1 MAEPQENS
9 KPVAERDIVG
19 FDTSGDAPATAE
31 KPQRISIAPVENKV
45 MLDEPVRGKTTVM
58 DPVVDVP
65 TTETK
70 TLQEPAAKDIQAQQ
84 TGAAWEDV
92 LAGKVAQVGDIKI
105 NNRVLEFVNSNPKAM
120 LALRSAW
127 ARSSQPQVPGEDVII
142 PFVREGEVVA
152 KQVVQ
157 DPMMIPAAE
166 RYAQNRVNLDNLVS
180 QYVPDAAVRQILV
193 NRFETG
199 DFYNSLETRLAEAGQ
214 SIITGIPMVGIMGYN
229 AAGAY
234 VDSKQKG
241 TDFSTEWG
249 ARGNDIQNALNSTYK
264 AIDTIFGLTGEG
276 TLNPTMKMAFN
287 KDIHNEFKRQLDANE
302 ITEDQYNA
310 RAMIEVDGE
319 LKPKEFITEEAA
331 ANLIDLAFNE
341 LPRSEQ
347 FGVMFLEN
355 VVGMAGPGAL
365 RSERTLR
372 KLENMKNSSKYA
384 KILEDVD
391 DPFEAAQIIN
401 QAEGR
406 TKINLNALSIGI
418 SQQRTTQAMGRLDDD
433 LRSTDLEMDSLIR
446 KGAATNSAA
455 YKVLEGKRQNL
466 INRKMQ
472 SMYTLKAYPYLK
484 QNVEDALIL
493 SAGQLAG
500 REYLSSAYDMDPASA
515 EAIGLL
521 GTMTVIA
528 PAARFI
534 GGQAS
539 KFLSSPRGG
548 VGSNVSAVADF
559 MTFGKYKGFNIT
571 DNTLKE
577 YEAATGIKLTA
588 EQRKAINYSIYLV
601 NNTSSPAAREKIL
614 KAVDDYVELQDRIVS
629 RFPEEAREKATE
641 LFTMSFAQS
650 SNLGPLAALHAMSI
664 NKIDAKKLKNMDAT
678 YMVELMEQADAQVR
692 ATELALD
699 NFQEF
704 VRVTDG
710 IADRE
715 SIQAM
720 LDNTRNATTKFK
732 DDLNRRSES
741 TLEILGDIRKQ
752 VLSDPTI
759 DVPEGFLENLVE
771 ADVALKKRLGKIVDE
786 RKTIGEV
793 VTDIYAGVTD
803 RVTSLKSRRGK
814 GRGYIAGLSRAMED
828 ALDAHLESMSAKGK
842 AAYNAV
848 REAAKTAPPIDMHDA
863 VVDLMSK
870 AGETDMARFF
880 SPGGQFFAG
889 RMGRI
894 GYKTFDDMVK
904 RTIPAETMG
913 EIRQTL
919 VANGFGQELV
929 ENMSDLEIA
938 LEMQRISPSF
948 RPFAQA
954 NAYEVDE
961 MRRFFRDYA
970 YGVRESKPEL
980 GREVQMFAANM
991 DTLIR
996 TQDGE
1001 TFSLLT
1007 KARETY
1013 RSEIG
1018 DRLRR
1023 GSTVRKLEDGRQG
1036 PEKMQVDAN
1045 SMTRYRYLNEQSS
1058 PFGYIRPLTSKI
1070 TGALNNK
1077 PADQADIRSM
1087 IDNLATDW
1095 GDRVDGQTVFNL
1107 DTEEGKAKFAA
1118 IQNLVNEQIYADWTE
1133 RAIAVF
1139 EKTDG
1144 PASVLE
1150 GGYSFKN
1157 LADEGLMNDLTTVT
1171 VRQNG
1176 MNVEVPL
1183 VNLGDMYSEARDIS
1197 RIIRENKAVRKRYKE
1212 FADDFANVESQV
1224 RRNADN
1230 NIKMDA
1236 DSLNA
1241 LQRFTGD
1248 ITPDQF
1254 YDQFILNGS
1263 ETKFDTLR
1271 DTFIPAVVKTGK
1283 SADEAEVMFDRAVSG
1298 LVSKAFMNRGGL
1310 APSQGMRM
1318 TALDGGKMKVRQFT
1332 TPEVMLADVQEH
1344 REMLEMMLGE
1354 DHVSYLTDIADFLDR
1369 AATSQAR
1376 SVEGVV
1382 KGYSVNEG
1390 LSRLYNI
1397 SRGMVSPLYVT
1408 SEFAVRM
1415 AAQSGIE
1422 VLQLAAGNKEAAR
1435 IINNMF
1441 KYPEL
1446 VTRTDVDNLN
1456 GLLVE
1461 FATTELARMGQ
1472 RELPT
1477 LIGDENEANTEGQ

>member
-1 MAEPQENS
+1 MAEPQENV

-19 FDTSGDAPATAE
+19 FDKSGDAPATQD
-31 KPQRISIAPVENKV
+31 KPPRISIAPVERNV
-45 MLDEPVRGKTTVM
+45 MLDEPVRGETTIM

-65 TTETK
+65 QTETK
-70 TLQEPAAKDIQAQQ
+70 TLAPAAAQDIEAQ
-84 TGAAWEDV
+84 TAGVAWEDV
-92 LAGKVAQVGDIKI
+92 LAGKVKKVGDITI
-105 NNRVLEFVNSNPKAM
+105 NNRVLEFANSNPKAM

-142 PFVREGEVVA
+142 PFAREGEVVA

-157 DPMMIPAAE
+157 DPMLIPAAE

-214 SIITGIPMVGIMGYN
+214 FMVTGIPMVGIMGYN

-234 VDSKQKG
+234 LDSKEKG
-241 TDFSTEWG
+241 TSFSEEWG
-249 ARGNDIQNALNSTYK
+249 ARGNDIQKALDSTYN
-264 AIDTIFGLTGEG
+264 AINSVIP
-276 TLNPTMKMAFN
+276 NPTMKMAFN
-287 KDIHNEFKRQLDANE
+287 DAIHDEFKRQLDDGE
-302 ITEDQYNA
+302 INEDQYNT

-347 FGVMFLEN
+347 FGVMFVEN

-372 KLENMKNSSKYA
+372 KFEKLKESYKGTTLGR
-384 KILEDVD
+384 ILDDVD

-406 TKINLNALSIGI
+406 NKINLKALSIGI

-433 LRSTDLEMDSLIR
+433 LKNTDLEMDALVR
-446 KGAATNSAA
+446 KGVAKNSAE

-484 QNVEDALIL
+484 QNVEDALVL

-521 GTMTVIA
+521 GMLTVGA
-528 PAARFI
+528 PATRFI

-539 KFLSSPRGG
+539 KFLSAPRGG
-548 VGSNVSAVADF
+548 IGSNVAAVADF

-601 NNTSSPAAREKIL
+601 NNTSSPAARDKIL
-614 KAVDDYVELQDRIVS
+614 KAVDDYVELQDRIVG
-629 RFPEEAREKATE
+629 RFPEDSQDKARE
-641 LFTMSFAQS
+641 LFTLSFAQS

-664 NKIDAKKLKNMDAT
+664 NRIDAKKLKNMDAT

-704 VRVTDG
+704 VRATDG

-720 LDNTRNATTKFK
+720 LDNTRNATIKFK
-732 DDLNRRSES
+732 DDLNRRAES
-741 TLEILGDIRKQ
+741 TLEILGDVRKQ

-771 ADVALKKRLGKIVDE
+771 ADVALKTRLGTIVDE
-786 RKTIGEV
+786 RKSIGENL
-793 VTDIYAGVTD
+793 TDIYKGVAD
-803 RVTSLKSRRGK
+803 RVTSLKARRGK
-814 GRGYIAGLSRAMED
+814 GKGYLSSLSRTMED
-828 ALDAHLESMSAKGK
+828 TLDAHLESMHLKGK

-904 RTIPAETMG
+904 RTIPAEAME
-913 EIRQTL
+913 EIRTTL
-919 VANGFGQELV
+919 VANGFAQELV
-929 ENMSDLEIA
+929 AGMTDLEIA

-961 MRRFFRDYA
+961 MRRAFRDYA
-970 YGVRESKPEL
+970 YGVRETKPEL
-980 GREVQMFAANM
+980 GREVQMFATSM
-991 DTLIR
+991 DRLIR
-996 TQDGE
+996 TQDSE
-1001 TFSLLT
+1001 TFTLLE

-1023 GSTVRKLEDGRQG
+1023 GSTVRKLEDSRQG
-1036 PEKMQVDAN
+1036 PEKMNVEATD
-1045 SMTRYRYLNEQSS
+1045 MTRYRYANDNPLN
-1058 PFGYIRPLTSKI
+1058 YLRPLSNKL

-1077 PADQADIRSM
+1077 PADQQDIRMM
-1087 IDNLATDW
+1087 IENLATDW
-1095 GDRVDGQTVFNL
+1095 GDRVDGQVVFNL
-1107 DTEEGKAKFAA
+1107 DTDEGRAKFEA
-1118 IQNLVNEQIYADWTE
+1118 IQNVVSEQVYADWVE

-1144 PASVLE
+1144 PASMLQG
-1150 GGYSFKN
+1150 GGYNFKN
-1157 LADEGLMNDLTTVT
+1157 LADEGLINDLTTVT
-1171 VRQNG
+1171 VRQG
-1176 MNVEVPL
+1176 GKNVDVPL
-1183 VNLGDMYSEARDIS
+1183 INLGDIYADQRDIS
-1197 RIIRENKAVRKRYKE
+1197 RLIKENKAVRERYKE
-1212 FADDFANVESQV
+1212 FADDYANVESQV

-1236 DSLNA
+1236 DSLGA

-1263 ETKFDTLR
+1263 ETKFSTLR

-1283 SADEAEVMFDRAVSG
+1283 SADEAEEMFDRAVSG

-1332 TPEVMLADVQEH
+1332 TPEVMLSDVQEH
-1344 REMLEMMLGE
+1344 REMLNMVLGA
-1354 DHVSYLTDIADFLDR
+1354 DHVNYLTDIADFLDR
-1369 AATSQAR
+1369 AASSQTR

-1382 KGYSVNEG
+1382 KGYSINEG

-1446 VTRTDVDNLN
+1446 VTRTDVENLN

-1477 LIGDENEANTEGQ
+1477 LIGDEDETNTQGQ

>member
-1 MAEPQENS
+1 MAEPQEVS

-19 FDTSGDAPATAE
+19 FDTSGDAPATDT
-31 KPQRISIAPVENKV
+31 KPPRISIAPVENKV
-45 MLDEPVRGKTTVM
+45 MLDEPVSRTTTVI
-58 DPVVDVP
+58 DPVLDVP
-65 TTETK
+65 VTETK
-70 TLQEPAAKDIQAQQ
+70 TLAPAAAQDVQAQQ

-92 LAGKVAQVGDIKI
+92 LAGKVEKVGDITI
-105 NNRVLEFVNSNPKAM
+105 NNRVLEFANSNPKAM

-152 KQVVQ
+152 AQVVQ
-157 DPMMIPAAE
+157 DPLMIPAAE

-180 QYVPDAAVRQILV
+180 QYVPDATVRQIFV
-193 NRFETG
+193 DRFETG

-214 SIITGIPMVGIMGYN
+214 FVATGIPMMGIMGYN
-229 AAGAY
+229 AAGAFF
-234 VDSKQKG
+234 DAKEKG
-241 TDFSTEWG
+241 TDFSSEWG
-249 ARGNDIQNALNSTYK
+249 ARGNDIQQALDSTYK
-264 AIDTIFGLTGEG
+264 AINSVIP
-276 TLNPTMKMAFN
+276 NPTMKIALN
-287 KDIHNEFKRQLDANE
+287 NDIHNEFKRQLDAGE
-302 ITEDQYNA
+302 ITLDQYNA
-310 RAMIEVDGE
+310 QTMIEVDGE
-319 LKPKEFITEEAA
+319 LQPKEFITEEAA

-355 VVGMAGPGAL
+355 VVGMAGPGVL

-372 KLENMKNSSKYA
+372 KFQKLKDSYKGTAMGR
-384 KILEDVD
+384 ILDDVD

-406 TKINLNALSIGI
+406 NKINLKALSIGV
-418 SQQRTTQAMGRLDDD
+418 SQQRTTQAMGRLNDD
-433 LRSTDLEMDSLIR
+433 LRNTDLEMDALVR
-446 KGAATNSAA
+446 KGVAKNSAE

-500 REYLSSAYDMDPASA
+500 RAYLSSAYGMDPMAA
-515 EAIGLL
+515 EAIGLI
-521 GTMTVIA
+521 GMMTIGA
-528 PAARFI
+528 PTTRFI

-539 KFLSSPRGG
+539 KFLSAPRSG
-548 VGSNVSAVADF
+548 VGSNVAAVADF

-571 DNTLKE
+571 DNTLKD

-629 RFPEEAREKATE
+629 QFPEESRDKAKE

-720 LDNTRNATTKFK
+720 LDNTRNATAKFK

-759 DVPEGFLENLVE
+759 NVPEGFLDNLVE

-803 RVTSLKSRRGK
+803 RVSSLKSRRGK
-814 GRGYIAGLSRAMED
+814 GRGYVAGLSRAMED

-863 VVDLMSK
+863 VIDLMSK

-880 SPGGQFFAG
+880 TPGGQFFAG

-894 GYKTFDDMVK
+894 GYKTFDDMVT
-904 RTIPAETMG
+904 RTIPVEAIQ
-913 EIRQTL
+913 EIKEVL
-919 VANGFGQELV
+919 VAKKAISQEQAFGSNPMSNLEL
-929 ENMSDLEIA
+929 A

-961 MRRFFRDYA
+961 MRRAFRDYA

-991 DTLIR
+991 DNLIR
-996 TQDGE
+996 TQDDE

-1023 GSTVRKLEDGRQG
+1023 GSTVRKLDDARQG
-1036 PEKMQVDAN
+1036 PEKMEVDAN
-1045 SMTRYRYLNEQSS
+1045 SMTRYRYINEQSN
-1058 PFGYIRPLTSKI
+1058 PFGYIRPLTNKI

-1171 VRQNG
+1171 IRQNG
-1176 MNVEVPL
+1176 ENIDVPL

-1254 YDQFILNGS
+1254 YEQFVLNGS
-1263 ETKFDTLR
+1263 ETRFDTLR
-1271 DTFIPAVVKTGK
+1271 GTFIPAVVKTGK
-1283 SADEAEVMFDRAVSG
+1283 SADEAEAMFDRAVSG

-1344 REMLEMMLGE
+1344 REMLEMVLGA
-1354 DHVSYLTDIADFLDR
+1354 DHVNYLTDIADFLDR

-1472 RELPT
+1472 RELPAFT
-1477 LIGDENEANTEGQ
+1477 GDEDETNTEGQ